1 MIIGETKYWIII
13 SASLVIFVASIYP
26 AINFYDQD
34 LIVYRILFRFAGTI
48 GGIFVFSVAL
58 LSIAKSMRM
67 IRRESNSY
75 GSSSSSSSS
84 SMSTPP

>member
-13 SASLVIFVASIYP
+13 SAPLVIFVASIYP
-26 AINFYDQD
+26 AILSIPAGSFNFYDQD

-75 GSSSSSSSS
+75 GSSK
-84 SMSTPP
+84 